1 MDRSLPSLNASLAI
15 LLFMIVGMSTGVFLL
30 SIPIHITLLLV
41 TSFAILVLML
51 GGAKWEAIMSSI
63 EEAGKLALPP
73 LLILYIIG
81 TLIGT
86 WIASGTVPL
95 IIYWGLKLINPSM
108 FLVTSTIIAAIVAL
122 ATGSSW
128 STAGTVGVALMG
140 VGAGLSVDPAMTAGA
155 IISGAYLGDKMS
167 PLSDTT
173 NLAPAVAEGDLFDH
187 IKSMMYT
194 TVPGFAITLVIFGA
208 LGMNYGGTVN
218 TASIDAI
225 LQVIEQNFNLS
236 ILTLIPPAIIL
247 TAAIKKVP
255 SLITLVSAT
264 LAAAVLAIFL
274 QGESVTSIAGI
285 LNSGYASASGI
296 DEIDTLLSRGG
307 LQSMNWTASLAMLGI
322 TLGSVLEK
330 NGVLEVLLGQVV
342 RLTKSIGGLVTSVVL
357 SAIGLNMITASQYTS
372 LVITGRMFV
381 GEYKKRDLLP
391 QTLSRTLE
399 DSATLT
405 SPLVP
410 WNTCGVFMAG
420 TLGVSTLA
428 YAPYAIL
435 CWVVPIISIVYGHL
449 NKFQWKT
456 GEIESA
462 KVYAVTAES

>member
-1 MDRSLPSLNASLAI
+1 MDRSLPSLKASLAI

-51 GGAKWEAIMSSI
+51 GGTKWEAIMSSI

-140 VGAGLSVDPAMTAGA
+140 VGTGLGVDPAMTAGA

-194 TVPGFAITLVIFGA
+194 TLPGFAITLVIFGV

-218 TASIDAI
+218 TASIDSII
-225 LQVIEQNFNLS
+225 LAIEQNFNLS
-236 ILTLIPPAIIL
+236 LLTLIPPVIIL

-255 SLITLVSAT
+255 SLITLVTAT
-264 LAAAVLAIFL
+264 LAAAFLAIVL
-274 QGESVTSIAGI
+274 QGETVTSIAGI
-285 LNSGYASASGI
+285 LNSGYSSASGI
-296 DEIDTLLSRGG
+296 EEIDKLLSRGG

-357 SAIGLNMITASQYTS
+357 SAVGLNMITASQYTS

-420 TLGVSTLA
+420 TLGVSTLS
-428 YAPYAIL
+428 YAPYAVL
-435 CWVVPIISIVYGHL
+435 CWVVPIIAIVYGHL

-456 GEIESA
+456 GEIESS
-462 KVYAVTAES
+462 KVYTVPVES